1 MIYAPHILQKKVSR
15 PIQNDEYGKPI
26 FSEDGNWV
34 DVCRCRCDDNTTQEF
49 KTENGHVYRP
59 KYHVVCEPNS
69 IKTGDEVRCVNGCMS
84 RGQGKVFMVKS
95 CNYLKY
101 TEIYI

>member
-1 MIYAPHILQKKVSR
+1 MIYAPHILQKKIV
-15 PIQNDEYGKPI
+15 PPMELDGYGKPV
-26 FSEDGNWV
+26 FTEGECWE
-34 DVCRCRCDDNTTQEF
+34 DVCRCRCDDNTTKEF
-49 KTENGHVYRP
+49 KTDNGHVYVP

-69 IKTGDEVRCVNGCMS
+69 LSPGDEVRCMDGCS
-84 RGQGKVFMVKS
+84 VRGEGKVFMVKN